1 LLASLPRSLL
11 ASRAVTAAPAARAEA
26 SLAEVAVLSG
36 VGKAFGKRDVLRG
49 VDLAATPG
57 KITVV
62 LGGSGSGKSTM
73 LRILL
78 GLEPYEAGSVRLFG
92 HEVKALGRETYR
104 ELMMQVGMLFQ
115 FGALFDSMTV
125 GENVG
130 FALEY
135 VQHLPKDQIR
145 ERIRENLLMVGLR
158 NVEDLYPAELSGGM
172 RKRVA
177 LARAI
182 AHKPRFLCVD
192 EPTTG
197 LDPIM
202 SDTINELILQMRDRL
217 GATVLCITH
226 DLTAAFKIAD
236 RIAYLFQGK
245 MLFDG
250 TPDEI
255 RSCDDPIV
263 RQFISGSAHGP
274 IAGA

>member
-1 LLASLPRSLL
+1 M
-11 ASRAVTAAPAARAEA
+11 
-26 SLAEVAVLSG
+26 
-36 VGKAFGKRDVLRG
+36 K
-49 VDLAATPG
+49 
-57 KITVV
+57 
-62 LGGSGSGKSTM
+62 
-73 LRILL
+73 
-78 GLEPYEAGSVRLFG
+78 
-92 HEVKALGRETYR
+92 
-104 ELMMQVGMLFQ
+104 VGMLFQ

-130 FALEY
+130 FALKH
-135 VQHLPKDQIR
+135 VQGLPDDRIR
-145 ERIRENLLMVGLR
+145 ELCRENLLMVGLK
-158 NVEDLYPAELSGGM
+158 NVEDLYPSQLSGGM

-182 AHKPRFLCVD
+182 AHKPSFLLVD

-245 MLFDG
+245 VIFSG
-250 TPDEI
+250 TPDEV
-255 RSCDDPIV
+255 RACEDPVV

>member
-1 LLASLPRSLL
+1 VTASP
-11 ASRAVTAAPAARAEA
+11 AAAAPAEA
-26 SLAEVAVLSG
+26 PAPAEVAVLSG
-36 VGKAFGKRDVLRG
+36 VSKAFGKREILSG
-49 VDLAATPG
+49 VELTATPG

-73 LRILL
+73 LRMLL
-78 GLEPYEAGSVRLFG
+78 GLESYDSGSVRLFG
-92 HEVKALGRETYR
+92 REVKKLGRDEYR
-104 ELMMQVGMLFQ
+104 ELMLQVGMLFQ

-130 FALEY
+130 FALDY
-135 VQHLPKDQIR
+135 VQHLPKEQIR
-145 ERIRENLLMVGLR
+145 ERIRENLLMVGLK
-158 NVEDLYPAELSGGM
+158 NVEDLYPSELSGGM

-245 MLFDG
+245 ILFDG
-250 TPDEI
+250 TPEEI
-255 RSCDDPIV
+255 RASEDPIV

>member
-1 LLASLPRSLL
+1 MNASAAARTS
-11 ASRAVTAAPAARAEA
+11 AAP
-26 SLAEVAVLSG
+26 SEVAVLSSIWKSFGSRG
-36 VGKAFGKRDVLRG
+36 VLKG
-49 VDLAATPG
+49 VDLEATPG
-57 KITVV
+57 EITVV

-73 LRILL
+73 ARILL
-78 GLEPYEAGSVRLFG
+78 GLEPYDAGSARLFG
-92 HEVKALGRETYR
+92 RDVKGLGRDQYR
-104 ELMMQVGMLFQ
+104 ELMMKVGVLFQ

-130 FALEY
+130 FALRH
-135 VQHLPKDQIR
+135 VQGLPDDQIR
-145 ERIRENLLMVGLR
+145 ELCRENLLMVGLK

-182 AHKPRFLCVD
+182 AHKPSFLCVD

-202 SDTINELILQMRDRL
+202 SDTINVLILQMRDRL

-245 MLFDG
+245 VIFCG

-255 RSCDDPIV
+255 RACEDPVV

-274 IAGA
+274 ISGA

>member
-1 LLASLPRSLL
+1 M
-11 ASRAVTAAPAARAEA
+11 TAAPARADA
-26 SLAEVAVLSG
+26 PAPTEVAALSG
-36 VGKAFGKRDVLRG
+36 VTKAFGRREVLRG
-49 VDLAATPG
+49 VELAAAPG

-78 GLEPYEAGSVRLFG
+78 GLEPYDGGTVRLFG
-92 HEVKALGRETYR
+92 REVKQLGRDEYR
-104 ELMMQVGMLFQ
+104 ELMMRVGMLFQ

-125 GENVG
+125 GDNVG

-135 VQHLPKDQIR
+135 VRNLPKDEIR
-145 ERIRENLLMVGLR
+145 ERCRENLLMVGLK
-158 NVEDLYPAELSGGM
+158 NVEDLYPSELSGGM

-182 AHKPRFLCVD
+182 AHKPSFLCVD

-245 MLFDG
+245 MIFLG
-250 TPDEI
+250 TPEEI
-255 RSCDDPIV
+255 RASEDPIV

>member
-1 LLASLPRSLL
+1 
-11 ASRAVTAAPAARAEA
+11 VTALPASAVRAEA
-26 SLAEVAVLSG
+26 PAPAEVAVLSG
-36 VGKAFGKRDVLRG
+36 VSKSFGKREVLRG
-49 VDLAATPG
+49 VELSATPG

-73 LRILL
+73 LRMLL
-78 GLEPYEAGSVRLFG
+78 GLESYDSGSVRLFG
-92 HEVKALGRETYR
+92 REVKKLGRDEYR
-104 ELMMQVGMLFQ
+104 ELMLQVGMLFQ

-125 GENVG
+125 RENVG
-130 FALEY
+130 FALDY
-135 VQHLPKDQIR
+135 VQHLPAEQIR
-145 ERIRENLLMVGLR
+145 ERIRENLLMVGLK
-158 NVEDLYPAELSGGM
+158 NVEDLYPSELSGGM

-245 MLFDG
+245 ILFDG
-250 TPDEI
+250 TPEEI
-255 RSCDDPIV
+255 RASEDPIV

-274 IAGA
+274 IAGT

>member
-1 LLASLPRSLL
+1 VTAS
-11 ASRAVTAAPAARAEA
+11 AAARAAAPASAP
-26 SLAEVAVLSG
+26 AEVAVLSNIN
-36 VGKAFGKRDVLRG
+36 KSFGKREVLKG
-49 VDLAATPG
+49 VELAAEPG

-78 GLEPYEAGSVRLFG
+78 GLESYDAGSARLFG
-92 HEVKALGRETYR
+92 REVKSLGRDEYR

-125 GENVG
+125 RENVG

-135 VQHLPKDQIR
+135 VQHMPEEQIR
-145 ERIRENLLMVGLR
+145 ERIRENLLMVGLK
-158 NVEDLYPAELSGGM
+158 NVEDLYPSELSGGM

-245 MLFDG
+245 MLFHG
-250 TPDEI
+250 TAAEI
-255 RSCDDPIV
+255 RACEDPIV

-274 IAGA
+274 IAGN

>member
-1 LLASLPRSLL
+1 
-11 ASRAVTAAPAARAEA
+11 
-26 SLAEVAVLSG
+26 VLSG
-36 VGKAFGKRDVLRG
+36 IEKSFGKRAVLRG
-49 VDLAATPG
+49 VELEAAPG

-62 LGGSGSGKSTM
+62 LGGSGSGKSTL

-78 GLEPYEAGSVRLFG
+78 GLEPYGVGSARLFG
-92 HEVKALGRETYR
+92 HEVKSLSRDQYR
-104 ELMMQVGMLFQ
+104 EQMLQVGMLFQ

-130 FALEY
+130 FALEH
-135 VQHLPKDQIR
+135 VQHLPQDEIR
-145 ERIRENLLMVGLR
+145 ERCRENLLMVGLK
-158 NVEDLYPAELSGGM
+158 NVEDLYPSELSGGM

-245 MLFDG
+245 ILFHG
-250 TPDEI
+250 TPEEV
-255 RSCDDPIV
+255 RACGDPIV

>member
-1 LLASLPRSLL
+1 MPATAS
-11 ASRAVTAAPAARAEA
+11 TAAA
-26 SLAEVAVLSG
+26 SDSSEVATLSG
-36 VGKAFGKRDVLRG
+36 LCKAFDDREILTGL
-49 VDLAATPG
+49 DLEVAPG

-62 LGGSGSGKSTM
+62 LGGSGSGKSTT

-78 GLEPYEAGSVRLFG
+78 GLESYDAGSVRLFG
-92 HEVKALGRETYR
+92 REVRQLGRDEYR
-104 ELMMQVGMLFQ
+104 DLMMQVGMLFQ

-130 FALEY
+130 FALRY
-135 VQHLPKDQIR
+135 VQHLDEEEIR
-145 ERIRENLLMVGLR
+145 ERCRENLLLVGLK
-158 NVEDLYPAELSGGM
+158 NVEDLTPSQLSGGM

-182 AHKPRFLCVD
+182 AHKPSFLCVD

-236 RIAYLFQGK
+236 QMAYLFDGK
-245 MLFDG
+245 VRAYG

-255 RSCDDPIV
+255 RDCEDPVV

-274 IAGA
+274 IHGT

>member
-1 LLASLPRSLL
+1 
-11 ASRAVTAAPAARAEA
+11 VTAATAVASADAPAAT
-26 SLAEVAVLSG
+26 EVAVLSG
-36 VGKAFGKRDVLRG
+36 ITKAFGKREILRG
-49 VDLAATPG
+49 ADLAAEPG
-57 KITVV
+57 RITVV

-78 GLEPYEAGSVRLFG
+78 GLESYDGGSARLFG
-92 HEVKALGRETYR
+92 HEVKGLGREAYR
-104 ELMMQVGMLFQ
+104 ELMMQVGVLFQ

-125 GENVG
+125 GDNVG
-130 FALEY
+130 FALEH
-135 VQHLPKDQIR
+135 VQHLPTDEIR
-145 ERIRENLLMVGLR
+145 ERCRENLLMVGLK

-245 MLFDG
+245 MRFHG
-250 TPDEI
+250 TAEEI
-255 RSCDDPIV
+255 RACEDPVV

-274 IAGA
+274 IDGA

>member
-1 LLASLPRSLL
+1 M
-11 ASRAVTAAPAARAEA
+11 
-26 SLAEVAVLSG
+26 LSG
-36 VGKAFGKRDVLRG
+36 IEKSFGKRVVLRG
-49 VDLAATPG
+49 VELEAAPG

-62 LGGSGSGKSTM
+62 LGGSGSGKSTL

-78 GLEPYEAGSVRLFG
+78 GLEPYGAGSARLFG
-92 HEVKALGRETYR
+92 REVKGLRRDEYR
-104 ELMMQVGMLFQ
+104 DLMLQVGMLFQ

-130 FALEY
+130 FALEH
-135 VQHLPKDQIR
+135 VQHLPEDEIR
-145 ERIRENLLMVGLR
+145 ERCRENLLMVGLK

-236 RIAYLFQGK
+236 SIAYLFQGK
-245 MLFDG
+245 ILFHG
-250 TPDEI
+250 TPEEV
-255 RSCDDPIV
+255 RACSDPIV

>member
-1 LLASLPRSLL
+1 MRRLL
-11 ASRAVTAAPAARAEA
+11 ASRAVTALPAVAPRSAAPAPT
-26 SLAEVAVLSG
+26 EVAVLSS
-36 VGKAFGKRDVLRG
+36 VWKAFGDRPVLKG
-49 VDLAATPG
+49 VDLEAAPG
-57 KITVV
+57 EITVV

-78 GLEPYEAGSVRLFG
+78 GLEPYDRGSVRLFG
-92 HEVKALGRETYR
+92 REVRELGREEYR

-130 FALEY
+130 FALRY
-135 VQHLPKDQIR
+135 VQRRPDDEIR
-145 ERIRENLLMVGLR
+145 ELCRENLLMVGLK
-158 NVEDLYPAELSGGM
+158 NVEDLYPAQLSGGM

-177 LARAI
+177 LARSI

-245 MLFDG
+245 IIFQG
-250 TPDEI
+250 TPDEV
-255 RSCDDPIV
+255 RTCEDPVV
-263 RQFISGSAHGP
+263 RQFVSGSAHGP
-274 IAGA
+274 IAGT